1 MTTILGAAAAAYKWD
16 EGSLGSDRK
25 PAKIK
30 VAEAPQRLN
39 RKVADKPGYRRIN
52 IDDTNDDN
60 LDFRV
65 SRKWVEVKGV
75 EHKMLGIVGRPPKA
89 KKREMLAYIYDLSE
103 DEIDEYSGEIYDPQ
117 RRIRPFDGKHSW
129 LVIEGSASNTETVER
144 NTINISQEPPESQE
158 EG

>member
-39 RKVADKPGYRRIN
+39 QKVADIPGWRRIN
-52 IDDTNDDN
+52 LDHTNDDHRSYR
-60 LDFRV
+60 LR
-65 SRKWVEVKGV
+65 RKWVEVNGV
-75 EHKMLGIVGRPPKA
+75 EHKMVGIVGRPPNA
-89 KKREMLAYIYDLSE
+89 DKREMVAYIYDLSE
-103 DEIDEYSGEIYDPQ
+103 DEIDDYSGEIYDPK